1 MRFEYLPDL
10 RFAVIAGAVGSLC
23 ALVFLV
29 WRTYSSGRRPYLAEP
44 RAGATRGI
52 LYAFTTGMMPWE
64 KESAGRHLPTFLAG
78 IVYHVGILSLFYY
91 VFSLVLHP
99 ALPLLLPVVGPLMA
113 AGAGAGIGLLIKR
126 AVSPHLRA
134 ISCGDDFVSNAL
146 VDACLL
152 LAVGHLYFLRLETAL
167 LSSFLLLLIYL
178 PLGKIRH
185 CFFFFYTR
193 ILFGVFFGRRGVF
206 PGPEKRT

>member
-1 MRFEYLPDL
+1 MRFLHAPDL
-10 RFAVIAGAVGSLC
+10 RFAVLAGAAGSLFV
-23 ALVFLV
+23 LLLLV
-29 WRTYSSGRRPYLAEP
+29 WRTYHSGRRPYLSQP
-44 RAGATRGI
+44 RGGEGRGV
-52 LYAFTTGMMPWE
+52 LYALTTGMMPWE
-64 KESAGRHLPTFLAG
+64 KESAARHLPTFLAG
-78 IVYHVGILSLFYY
+78 ILYHAGILSLFYY
-91 VFSLVLHP
+91 IFSLVLFTAP
-99 ALPLLLPVVGPLMA
+99 PFLLTFTGPLMA

-146 VDACLL
+146 VDACLV
-152 LAVGHLYFLRLETAL
+152 LAVGHLYLPRLETVL
-167 LSSFLLLLIYL
+167 LSVFFLLLIYM

-193 ILFGVFFGRRGVF
+193 ILFGAFFGRRGVF